1 MHHFPDCLSCWNKWK
16 PWVTII
22 AKFWK
27 RFEWCI
33 NETNVVTG
41 IENTSSK
48 EMQKIFKRV
57 SLLFTTT
64 KNSKPMCT
72 FYFSLWNLTRD
83 KTSNSPYGGSDGIQ
97 PVHYQVKWP
106 RKVVK
111 WLSNFRRYKTQMY
124 NSKTTKIANSSPGE
138 FLLLI
143 TRQKSPNVSLLQ
155 SQYFIFL
162 ANRFKVRTTNAKKI
176 LP

>member
-1 MHHFPDCLSCWNKWK
+1 MHHFPDCLSCWNEWK
-16 PWVTII
+16 PRVTII

-27 RFEWCI
+27 RFEWYI

-48 EMQKIFKRV
+48 EIQKIFKRV

-64 KNSKPMCT
+64 KNSQPMFT

-83 KTSNSPYGGSDGIQ
+83 KTSNSPYGG
-97 PVHYQVKWP
+97 
-106 RKVVK
+106 
-111 WLSNFRRYKTQMY
+111 SNFRRYKTQMY

-138 FLLLI
+138 SLLLI
-143 TRQKSPNVSLLQ
+143 TRQKSPNVHLLQ

-162 ANRFKVRTTNAKKI
+162 ANRFKVRTTNAKKFFLNHKKLKYN
-176 LP
+176 LPHKFKIYI